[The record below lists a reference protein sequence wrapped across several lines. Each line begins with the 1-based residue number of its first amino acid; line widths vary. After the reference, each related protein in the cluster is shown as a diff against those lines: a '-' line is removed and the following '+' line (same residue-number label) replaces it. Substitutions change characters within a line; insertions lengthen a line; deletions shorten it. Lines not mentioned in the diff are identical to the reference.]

1 MLRKKLYSGTLIG
14 AALLLAIT
22 TASTVQAKTENFQDS
37 FEKSYPIDPS
47 ARFTFEG
54 VSDEL
59 SLRTWEKETVEVRAT
74 FKGKG
79 EAPEVRIDT
88 DTEDFSIE
96 VDHDSGRK
104 KTKSVTFEIRIPEG
118 VQADIKGVSGDFSI
132 LGIKGGLRA
141 ETVSG
146 DITADGI
153 GRKVIVETV
162 SGDLS
167 IDRCEVKQFKAESVS
182 GEILAADLKTGDLV
196 AETVSGDVLCK
207 KVRSESIR
215 LATVSGD
222 VIYKGEIVEE
232 GTYEI
237 STYSGDVMLSIP
249 PSSSFR
255 IGMDTFSGDLTC
267 DFALEKIAKENG
279 EKLSGVH
286 GGGKSEIKVK
296 TFSGDVMIRKGEG
309 VKTPAVN

>member
-1 MLRKKLYSGTLIG
+1 MLRKKFYTGTLIG
-14 AALLLAIT
+14 AAMLLAVT
-22 TASTVQAKTENFQDS
+22 TAATVQAKTETFQDS

-59 SLRTWEKETVEVRAT
+59 SLRTWVKEIVEVRAT

-79 EAPEVRIDT
+79 KAPEVRIDT
-88 DTEDFSIE
+88 DAQDFSIE
-96 VDHDSGRK
+96 VDHESGRK
-104 KTKSVTFEIRIPEG
+104 KSKSVIFEIRLPEG

-132 LGIKGGLRA
+132 HGIKGGLRA

-146 DITADGI
+146 DIAADGI
-153 GRKVIVETV
+153 GRKVLMETV
-162 SGDLS
+162 SGDLN
-167 IDRCEVKQFKAESVS
+167 IDRCNVKQVKAESVS
-182 GEILAADLKTGDLV
+182 GEIMAADLKTGDLV

-222 VIYKGEIVEE
+222 VIYKGEIVEA

-237 STYSGDVMLSIP
+237 STYSGDAILTIP
-249 PSSSFR
+249 PTSSFR

-279 EKLSGVH
+279 ERLSGVH
-286 GGGKSEIKVK
+286 GRGKSEIKVK
-296 TFSGDVMIRKGEG
+296 TFSGDVIIRKWE
-309 VKTPAVN
+309 